1 MEDTRID
8 KRAGVKATSDRL
20 WELIS
25 DLASWNDWNPVD
37 KDVEGAIAYGGQLAM
52 TETFPDMT
60 ERRAIGRVAEWQP
73 YSRLVWTEKRGFLF
87 ATVRYLGIEE
97 LDKASCIITSG
108 IRFVGLRGELY
119 LDRHSSKIRRA
130 QEAIVEGLK
139 AAAETQDA

>member
-25 DLASWNDWNPVD
+25 DLPSWNDWNPID
-37 KDVEGAIAYGGQLAM
+37 TDVEGAIAYGGQLAM
-52 TETFPDMT
+52 TEAYPGIP
-60 ERRAIGRVAEWQP
+60 ERRAVGRVAEWQP

-87 ATVRYLGIEE
+87 ATVRYIGIEE
-97 LDKASCIITSG
+97 LDKGSCIVTSG
-108 IRFVGLRGELY
+108 IRFVGLRGELH
-119 LDRHSSKIRRA
+119 LDKHRASIRSA

-139 AAAETQDA
+139 TAAERQGA